1 MHLKGVVVHMGHTL
15 AVLVENRPGVLTRIS
30 GLISRRAFNIESIA
44 AGYTEDKDMTR
55 ITIVV
60 REDDEQQVQQLVD
73 QLAKLVDVIRIVD
86 HTHIDS
92 LERELVLIKVKA
104 IPEKRSDIVD
114 IVDIFRANIVDVNR
128 ETMVIELSGGQS
140 KIDALCEV
148 LTDYGIIEIVRT
160 GKVIISRGP
169 LPAKAL

>member
-1 MHLKGVVVHMGHTL
+1 MSRTL

-30 GLISRRAFNIESIA
+30 GLISRRGFNIESIA

-60 REDDEQQVQQLVD
+60 KENDAPRVEQLVE

-86 HTHIDS
+86 ITEMDY
-92 LERELVLIKVKA
+92 LERELVMIKVKA
-104 IPEKRSDIVD
+104 IAEKRSDIVD
-114 IVDIFRANIVDVNR
+114 IVNIFRANIVDVNR
-128 ETMVIELSGGQS
+128 ETMVIELSGGQN

-160 GKVIISRGP
+160 GKVVISRGP
-169 LPAKAL
+169 KPAKA

>member
-1 MHLKGVVVHMGHTL
+1 MSHTL

-30 GLISRRAFNIESIA
+30 GLISRRGFNIESIA

-60 REDDEQQVQQLVD
+60 RESDDQQIQQLVD

-86 HTHIDS
+86 HTHLDT
-92 LERELVLIKVKA
+92 LERELVMIKVKA
-104 IPEKRSDIVD
+104 IPEKRSHIVD
-114 IVDIFRANIVDVNR
+114 IVNIFRANIVDVNR
-128 ETMVIELSGGQS
+128 ETMVIELSGNQN

-148 LTDYGIIEIVRT
+148 LEDYGIIEIVRT
-160 GKVIISRGP
+160 GKIIITRGP
-169 LPAKAL
+169 IPAKEL